1 MADRFGQ
8 LTSLVLLILWLIPVL
23 ASAGDEPAPREM
35 TLDERAWEKVLEE
48 NLGSYYLPGYKKA
61 KQAGRETAWDYV
73 KDDAK
78 LPRVLLIGDSISRGY
93 TIPTRKALAGK
104 VNVHRAP
111 ENCGPTKR
119 GLQQLDVWL
128 GKGRWDAIHF
138 NFGIHDRNTPPAEY
152 EERLEAIVKRLQ
164 QTGAKLIWASTT
176 PISPGTPNVEAGSSA
191 RANEIAA
198 PVMQKHGIAIN
209 DLYGHIKPT
218 LAEHQRPKDCHFNQ
232 AGYEHLGK
240 KVAEAIVKALD

>member
-1 MADRFGQ
+1 MACRSGR
-8 LTSLVLLILWLIPVL
+8 LTSLVLAILCSIPVL
-23 ASAGDEPAPREM
+23 ASAAVEDAESEM
-35 TLDERAWEKVLEE
+35 TPDQRAWEKTLEE
-48 NLGSYYLPGYKKA
+48 SLGSFYLPAYKKA
-61 KQAGRETAWDYV
+61 KQAGKETAWDYV
-73 KDDAK
+73 KDDPR

-93 TIPTRKALAGK
+93 TIPARKALSGK

-111 ENCGPTKR
+111 ENCGSTKR
-119 GLQQLDVWL
+119 GLEKLDVWL
-128 GKGRWDAIHF
+128 GDGRWKAIHF

-152 EERLEAIVKRLQ
+152 EERLEAVVKRLQ

-176 PISPGTPNVEAGSSA
+176 PISPETPNVEVGSSP

-198 PVMQKHGIAIN
+198 RVMQRHGITVN

-218 LAEHQRPKDCHFNQ
+218 LSEHQRPQDCHFNQ

-240 KVAEAIVKALD
+240 KVAEAILDALD